1 MALLHERDP
10 RKLKKVGLK
19 KERFSIE
26 LPVDNRLEIDRFQNL
41 RRACFI
47 GCQVGRMTMGDE
59 HKNEQEHRVSVDDM
73 PAEVRQLA
81 DAMLG
86 VNPQWNVHDW
96 LVEQANLSMDLLA
109 LDLLREKVMIDQRLQ
124 RLDDLG
130 RRLESDEKSEH
141 VDEDP
146 NQRNLFDCFDL
157 NEEHALRGLG
167 ERATEPVN
175 SAPLNGEGQHPS
187 NIFLDLLPNANTDD
201 PLLAIACQSVI
212 ISIELEVAKGE
223 PLATLQA
230 IFAHTRAS
238 NIDDSETDEAL
249 DHLLTTGMVLEVDDD
264 CFILLPP

>member
-1 MALLHERDP
+1 MA
-10 RKLKKVGLK
+10 
-19 KERFSIE
+19 
-26 LPVDNRLEIDRFQNL
+26 
-41 RRACFI
+41 
-47 GCQVGRMTMGDE
+47 DE
-59 HKNEQEHRVSVDDM
+59 HKNEQERRVSVDDM

-86 VNPQWNVHDW
+86 VNPQWSVHDW

-130 RRLESDEKSEH
+130 RRLESDEKNQPL
-141 VDEDP
+141 DQDP

-167 ERATEPVN
+167 ERATEPIG
-175 SAPLNGEGQHPS
+175 STSIIGEEQHPS

-212 ISIELEVAKGE
+212 ISIELEAAKGE
-223 PLATLQA
+223 PVATLQA

-238 NIDDSETDEAL
+238 NIDDHETDEAL
-249 DHLLTTGMVLEVDDD
+249 DHLLTTGMVIEVDDD

>member
-1 MALLHERDP
+1 
-10 RKLKKVGLK
+10 
-19 KERFSIE
+19 
-26 LPVDNRLEIDRFQNL
+26 
-41 RRACFI
+41 
-47 GCQVGRMTMGDE
+47 
-59 HKNEQEHRVSVDDM
+59 
-73 PAEVRQLA
+73 
-81 DAMLG
+81 
-86 VNPQWNVHDW
+86 
-96 LVEQANLSMDLLA
+96 
-109 LDLLREKVMIDQRLQ
+109 MIDQRLQ

-130 RRLESDEKSEH
+130 RRLESDEKSEPL
-141 VDEDP
+141 DEDP

-175 SAPLNGEGQHPS
+175 STPLNGEEHHPS

-249 DHLLTTGMVLEVDDD
+249 DHLLTTGMVIEVDDD

>member
-1 MALLHERDP
+1 MA
-10 RKLKKVGLK
+10 
-19 KERFSIE
+19 
-26 LPVDNRLEIDRFQNL
+26 
-41 RRACFI
+41 
-47 GCQVGRMTMGDE
+47 DE
-59 HKNEQEHRVSVDDM
+59 HKNEQERRVSVDDM

-130 RRLESDEKSEH
+130 RRLESNEKSEH
-141 VDEDP
+141 LDEDP

-167 ERATEPVN
+167 ERATETVN
-175 SAPLNGEGQHPS
+175 STPLNGEEQHPS

-212 ISIELEVAKGE
+212 IGIELEVAKGE

-249 DHLLTTGMVLEVDDD
+249 DHLLTTGMVIEIDDD

>member
-1 MALLHERDP
+1 MA
-10 RKLKKVGLK
+10 
-19 KERFSIE
+19 
-26 LPVDNRLEIDRFQNL
+26 
-41 RRACFI
+41 
-47 GCQVGRMTMGDE
+47 DE
-59 HKNEQEHRVSVDDM
+59 HKNEQERRVSVDDM

-96 LVEQANLSMDLLA
+96 LVEQAILSMDLLA

-130 RRLESDEKSEH
+130 RRLESDEKSEPL
-141 VDEDP
+141 DEDP

-175 SAPLNGEGQHPS
+175 STPLNGEEHHPS

-249 DHLLTTGMVLEVDDD
+249 DHLLTTGMVIEVDDD

>member
-1 MALLHERDP
+1 MA
-10 RKLKKVGLK
+10 
-19 KERFSIE
+19 
-26 LPVDNRLEIDRFQNL
+26 
-41 RRACFI
+41 
-47 GCQVGRMTMGDE
+47 DE
-59 HKNEQEHRVSVDDM
+59 HKNEQERRVSVDDM

-130 RRLESDEKSEH
+130 RRLESDEKSEPL
-141 VDEDP
+141 DEDP

-175 SAPLNGEGQHPS
+175 STPLNGEEHHPS

-212 ISIELEVAKGE
+212 ISIELEIAKGE

-249 DHLLTTGMVLEVDDD
+249 DHLLTTGMVIEVDDD

>member
-1 MALLHERDP
+1 MA
-10 RKLKKVGLK
+10 
-19 KERFSIE
+19 
-26 LPVDNRLEIDRFQNL
+26 
-41 RRACFI
+41 
-47 GCQVGRMTMGDE
+47 DE
-59 HKNEQEHRVSVDDM
+59 HKNEQERRVSVDDM

-130 RRLESDEKSEH
+130 RRLESDEKSEPL
-141 VDEDP
+141 DEDP

-175 SAPLNGEGQHPS
+175 SPPFNGEENHPS

-238 NIDDSETDEAL
+238 NIDDSEIDEAL
-249 DHLLTTGMVLEVDDD
+249 DHLLTTGMVIEVDDD

>member
-1 MALLHERDP
+1 MA
-10 RKLKKVGLK
+10 
-19 KERFSIE
+19 
-26 LPVDNRLEIDRFQNL
+26 
-41 RRACFI
+41 
-47 GCQVGRMTMGDE
+47 DE
-59 HKNEQEHRVSVDDM
+59 HKNEQERRVSVDDM

-130 RRLESDEKSEH
+130 RRLESNEKSEH
-141 VDEDP
+141 LDEDP

-167 ERATEPVN
+167 ERATETVN
-175 SAPLNGEGQHPS
+175 STPLNGEEQHPS

-212 ISIELEVAKGE
+212 IGIELEVAKGE

-249 DHLLTTGMVLEVDDD
+249 DHLLTTGMVIEVDDD

>member
-1 MALLHERDP
+1 MA
-10 RKLKKVGLK
+10 
-19 KERFSIE
+19 
-26 LPVDNRLEIDRFQNL
+26 
-41 RRACFI
+41 
-47 GCQVGRMTMGDE
+47 DE
-59 HKNEQEHRVSVDDM
+59 HKNEQERRVSVDDM

-86 VNPQWNVHDW
+86 VNPQWSVHDW

-130 RRLESDEKSEH
+130 RRLESDEKNQPLEQ
-141 VDEDP
+141 DP

-167 ERATEPVN
+167 ERATEPI
-175 SAPLNGEGQHPS
+175 SSTSIIGEEQHPS

-212 ISIELEVAKGE
+212 
-223 PLATLQA
+223 
-230 IFAHTRAS
+230 
-238 NIDDSETDEAL
+238 
-249 DHLLTTGMVLEVDDD
+249 
-264 CFILLPP
+264 

>member
-1 MALLHERDP
+1 MA
-10 RKLKKVGLK
+10 
-19 KERFSIE
+19 
-26 LPVDNRLEIDRFQNL
+26 
-41 RRACFI
+41 
-47 GCQVGRMTMGDE
+47 DE
-59 HKNEQEHRVSVDDM
+59 HKNEQERRVSVDDM

-130 RRLESDEKSEH
+130 RRLESNEKSDH
-141 VDEDP
+141 LDEDP

-167 ERATEPVN
+167 ERATETVN
-175 SAPLNGEGQHPS
+175 SPPLNGEEQHPS

-212 ISIELEVAKGE
+212 IGIELEVAKGE

-249 DHLLTTGMVLEVDDD
+249 DHLLTTGMVIEIDDD

>member
-1 MALLHERDP
+1 MA
-10 RKLKKVGLK
+10 
-19 KERFSIE
+19 
-26 LPVDNRLEIDRFQNL
+26 
-41 RRACFI
+41 
-47 GCQVGRMTMGDE
+47 DE
-59 HKNEQEHRVSVDDM
+59 HKNEQERRVSVDDM

-130 RRLESDEKSEH
+130 RRLESDEKSEPL
-141 VDEDP
+141 DEDP

-175 SAPLNGEGQHPS
+175 STPLNGEEHHPS

-223 PLATLQA
+223 PVATLQA

>member
-1 MALLHERDP
+1 MA
-10 RKLKKVGLK
+10 
-19 KERFSIE
+19 
-26 LPVDNRLEIDRFQNL
+26 
-41 RRACFI
+41 
-47 GCQVGRMTMGDE
+47 DE
-59 HKNEQEHRVSVDDM
+59 HKNEQERRVSVDDM

-130 RRLESDEKSEH
+130 RRLESDEKSEPL
-141 VDEDP
+141 DEDP

-167 ERATEPVN
+167 ERATETVN
-175 SAPLNGEGQHPS
+175 STPLNGEEQHPS

-223 PLATLQA
+223 PVATLQA